1 MRQKTSLK
9 LDTVNDPTSLP
20 NHRNTQSRKGMYFH
34 VSLSWNMHKLHSHRE
49 KKKTIF
55 LFLSTTDSSLHGNS
69 CPVNTGIFFDWPQE

>member
-49 KKKTIF
+49 KKNHFSIF
-55 LFLSTTDSSLHGNS
+55 IYH
-69 CPVNTGIFFDWPQE
+69 